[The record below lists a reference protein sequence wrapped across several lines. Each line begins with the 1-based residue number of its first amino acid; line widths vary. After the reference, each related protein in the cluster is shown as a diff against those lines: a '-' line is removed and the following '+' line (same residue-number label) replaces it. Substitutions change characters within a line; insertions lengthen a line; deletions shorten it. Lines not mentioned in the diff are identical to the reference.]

1 MQQVYGLDITS
12 RSCRPLRLWRLMR
25 QLPATSRLA
34 RAEDPAAL
42 WTETDYLVANLIDQV
57 AALTWVVGSLG
68 GGKRQRPKPI
78 KRPGKASQETRHQ
91 YHATSRDRLDQVLAA
106 VHATPRG

>member
-1 MQQVYGLDITS
+1 MQQVYGLDVTS
-12 RSCRPLRLWRLMR
+12 RSCRPLRLWRLIR
-25 QLPATSRLA
+25 QLPPTSRLA

-68 GGKRQRPKPI
+68 GGKRQKPKPI
-78 KRPGKASQETRHQ
+78 KRPGGEMAKETHAQ

-106 VHATPRG
+106 VHATP